1 MAQKKNFLNWV
12 GFTEEESSNLPSSVD
27 RIRELEAQLADL
39 KSRRDI
45 TGLTKEE
52 FEILATETAMSMIKS
67 AQARESKA
75 QLAATRLVSETA
87 RATKEELEAAD
98 AKARTIL
105 SGAET
110 RGRKYIQAA
119 ESEAEE
125 KIALAE
131 SEAESLMESKK
142 REISAL
148 ASAARREGERI
159 ITEATTEV
167 TGYRQWLSG
176 VISEAERLYRIQKQS
191 LDAAESAIQQSR
203 NRLDGAFQ
211 RLEDLQKSVLD
222 NLNADDTLINPGP
235 LKVAS
240 QRTRPALAAPKKTVK
255 KAAKKAPAKKSAAK
269 KSAKRQ
275 IALRYLIKR
284 YFVGVNHP

>member
-1 MAQKKNFLNWV
+1 MMAQKKNFLNWV

-131 SEAESLMESKK
+131 SEAEALMESKK

-269 KSAKRQ
+269 KSAKR
-275 IALRYLIKR
+275 
-284 YFVGVNHP
+284 

>member
-1 MAQKKNFLNWV
+1 MMAEKKSFLNWV

-27 RIRELEAQLADL
+27 RIRELEAQIADL

-75 QLAATRLVSETA
+75 QAAASRLVAETS

-131 SEAESLMESKK
+131 SEAEALMESKK
-142 REISAL
+142 REISTL
-148 ASAARREGERI
+148 ATAARREGERI

-167 TGYRQWLSG
+167 SGYRQWLSG

-211 RLEDLQKSVLD
+211 RLEELQKNVLE

-240 QRTRPALAAPKKTVK
+240 HRTRPALDAPKKATK
-255 KAAKKAPAKKSAAK
+255 KAAKKTPAKKSAAK
-269 KSAKRQ
+269 KTAKR
-275 IALRYLIKR
+275 
-284 YFVGVNHP
+284 

>member
-1 MAQKKNFLNWV
+1 MAEKKNFLNWV

-27 RIRELEAQLADL
+27 RIRELEAQIADL

-75 QLAATRLVSETA
+75 QAAATRLVSETA

-131 SEAESLMESKK
+131 AEAEALMESKK

-148 ASAARREGERI
+148 ATAARREGERI
-159 ITEATTEV
+159 VTEATTEV

-176 VISEAERLYRIQKQS
+176 VIDEAERLYRIQKQS
-191 LDAAESAIQQSR
+191 LDAAETAIQQSR

-211 RLEDLQKSVLD
+211 RLTELQKNVLD
-222 NLNADDTLINPGP
+222 NLNSDDTLINPGP

-240 QRTRPALAAPKKTVK
+240 QRTRPALDAPKKSTK
-255 KAAKKAPAKKSAAK
+255 KAAKKSPIKKTSVKKSTAKKTAK
-269 KSAKRQ
+269 Q
-275 IALRYLIKR
+275 
-284 YFVGVNHP
+284 

>member
-1 MAQKKNFLNWV
+1 MMAQKKSFLNWV
-12 GFTEEESSNLPSSVD
+12 GFTEEETTNLPSSVD
-27 RIRELEAQLADL
+27 RIRELEAQIADL

-105 SGAET
+105 AGAET

-131 SEAESLMESKK
+131 SEAEALMESKK
-142 REISAL
+142 REISTL
-148 ASAARREGERI
+148 ATAARREGERI

-211 RLEDLQKSVLD
+211 RLEDLQKSVLE

-240 QRTRPALAAPKKTVK
+240 QRTRPALSAPKRTAPKKT
-255 KAAKKAPAKKSAAK
+255 AKKAPAKKSAAK
-269 KSAKRQ
+269 KSAKR
-275 IALRYLIKR
+275 
-284 YFVGVNHP
+284 

>member
-1 MAQKKNFLNWV
+1 MMAQKKSFLNWV

-27 RIRELEAQLADL
+27 RIRELEAQIADL

-75 QLAATRLVSETA
+75 QVAATRLVSETA

-131 SEAESLMESKK
+131 SEAEALIESKK
-142 REISAL
+142 REISTL
-148 ASAARREGERI
+148 ATAARREGERL

-211 RLEDLQKSVLD
+211 RLEELQKSVLD

-240 QRTRPALAAPKKTVK
+240 QRTRPAIDAPTRTPKKT
-255 KAAKKAPAKKSAAK
+255 AKKAPAKKAPVKKSAAK
-269 KSAKRQ
+269 KSAKR
-275 IALRYLIKR
+275 
-284 YFVGVNHP
+284 

>member
-1 MAQKKNFLNWV
+1 MMAEKKSFLNWV
-12 GFTEEESSNLPSSVD
+12 GFTEEESSTLPSSVD
-27 RIRELEAQLADL
+27 RIRELEAQIADL

-67 AQARESKA
+67 AQARENKA
-75 QLAATRLVSETA
+75 QVAATRLVSETA

-119 ESEAEE
+119 EAEAEE

-131 SEAESLMESKK
+131 SEAEALMESKK
-142 REISAL
+142 REISTL
-148 ASAARREGERI
+148 ATAARREGERI

-167 TGYRQWLSG
+167 SGYRQWLSG

-211 RLEDLQKSVLD
+211 RLEELQKNVLD

-240 QRTRPALAAPKKTVK
+240 QRTRPALDAPKKAKKKASKKPPVK
-255 KAAKKAPAKKSAAK
+255 KASASVKTSAAK
-269 KSAKRQ
+269 KSAKR
-275 IALRYLIKR
+275 
-284 YFVGVNHP
+284 

>member
-1 MAQKKNFLNWV
+1 MMAQKKSFLNWV
-12 GFTEEESSNLPSSVD
+12 GFTEEETTNLPSSVD
-27 RIRELEAQLADL
+27 RIRELEAQIADL

-105 SGAET
+105 AGAET

-131 SEAESLMESKK
+131 SEAEALMESKK
-142 REISAL
+142 REISTL
-148 ASAARREGERI
+148 ATAARREGERI

-240 QRTRPALAAPKKTVK
+240 QRTRPALSAPKRTTPKKT
-255 KAAKKAPAKKSAAK
+255 AKKAPAKKSAAK
-269 KSAKRQ
+269 KSAKR
-275 IALRYLIKR
+275 
-284 YFVGVNHP
+284 